1 VQYIYVT
8 YICSVIIKQL
18 ENMTTL
24 NKITETLKNV
34 SVEELK
40 KVAIAYKD
48 DVTNEGFLIAEKV
61 NDLLMSKMADGE
73 FAKFAE
79 TELF

>member
-1 VQYIYVT
+1 M
-8 YICSVIIKQL
+8 K
-18 ENMTTL
+18 TL

-48 DVTNEGFLIAEKV
+48 DVTNEGFLISEK
-61 NDLLMSKMADGE
+61 SK
-73 FAKFAE
+73 
-79 TELF
+79 